1 MTEMT
6 ALHNLSA
13 EELSA
18 HFQAGKLSPVEVT
31 KALLARIESY
41 EPKLNA
47 MYIVDASGAL
57 SQAAAAEK
65 RWRERRPL
73 SALDGV
79 PISIKDNIAT
89 KGVPVPIGAA
99 SADLA
104 PAASDAPP
112 AARVRE
118 AGCVILGKTTMP
130 DFGMLASGLSSLHG
144 ITRNPWNTARNP
156 AGSSSGAGAAIAAG
170 YGPLALGTDIG
181 GSVRLPAAANGIFAL
196 KPSLGRVP
204 VYPPYLG
211 RVTGP
216 MTRTVTDSA
225 LLMNVL
231 AQPDQRD
238 YMALPHEA
246 RDWLAA
252 TREGKVK
259 GRKLGLL
266 LDMGM
271 GMRPQPAVRRAI
283 EAAAKAFAD
292 AGAIVEPVAPFLSD
306 ETLENVDRFFAAR
319 LFADVGLLSP
329 ERQGRILPFV
339 LTWCRRV
346 EKLTA
351 VDALRAF
358 GHIMLMREKTHGAIQ
373 PFDFILSP
381 TSPVTAYGAEEAAP
395 GNDPERA
402 LGHVAFTVPFNFS
415 EQPAASICAGF
426 DESGLPIGLQI
437 VGHRFDDAGVLRLAA
452 VYETLRPKLQ
462 RWPEP

>member
-1 MTEMT
+1 MT
-6 ALHNLSA
+6 ALHDLSA

-18 HFQAGKLSPVEVT
+18 QFRSGKLSPVEAA
-31 KALLARIESY
+31 KAVLARIESY

-47 MYIVDASGAL
+47 MYVIDAEGAL
-57 SQAAAAEK
+57 SQAAGAEK
-65 RWRERRPL
+65 RWREKRPL
-73 SALDGV
+73 SPIDGV
-79 PISIKDNIAT
+79 PITIKDNIAT
-89 KGVPVPIGAA
+89 KGVPVPVGAA

-104 PAASDAPP
+104 PAAADAPP

-204 VYPPYLG
+204 IYPPYLG
-211 RVTGP
+211 RVAGP

-225 LLMNVL
+225 WLMNVL
-231 AQPDQRD
+231 SQPDQRD
-238 YMALPHEA
+238 YMALPHEK

-252 TREGKVK
+252 TRGGEVK
-259 GRKLGLL
+259 GKKLGLL

-271 GMRPQPAVRRAI
+271 GVRPQPAVRRAI
-283 EAAAKAFAD
+283 AAAAKAFES

-306 ETLENVDRFFAAR
+306 ETAVGIDRFFAAR
-319 LFADVGLLSP
+319 LLADVELLPP
-329 ERQGRILPFV
+329 ERQRKILPFV
-339 LTWCRRV
+339 LTWCLRAR
-346 EKLTA
+346 KLTA
-351 VDALRAF
+351 VDALRAL
-358 GHIMLMREKTHGAIQ
+358 GQIMLMREKAHGAIQ
-373 PFDFILSP
+373 PFDFLLSP
-381 TSPVTAYGAEEAAP
+381 TSPVTAYGAEDAAP
-395 GNDPERA
+395 GNDPESA
-402 LGHVAFTVPFNFS
+402 LGHVCFTVPFNFS

-426 DESGLPIGLQI
+426 DENGLPIGLQI
-437 VGHRFDDAGVLRLAA
+437 VGHRLDDAGVLRLAA
-452 VYETLRPKLQ
+452 IYETMRPKLPA
-462 RWPEP
+462 WPEP